1 MFGLLWDVTVN
12 QVLSFVSTCY
22 LHALYNPL
30 SVLYPY
36 LRDIKNTMDIKGT
49 CISSTTDEHG
59 PIYVYQTRTSRILS
73 FDGKIYQSCMKLND
87 INGLHLGYTQAMMA
101 GLFFIPTLKT
111 ATIMGLG
118 AGSMAKNLL
127 SSFSEL
133 NVHAVEYREAVANT
147 AKEYFHLP
155 DTDRLII
162 HIDEAVN
169 HIKNTDMKSDIIFS
183 DLYNSQ
189 GMEPKQVQS
198 SYLRDCK
205 NALNE
210 QGVLVLNIC
219 HTALQ
224 LREELDEL
232 LALEFENRL
241 LSFEVESGNT
251 IVLAFKNDIPLITRE
266 ELLGKGEWLEGV
278 MGISMGRYVELVWD
292 SALATKPSNKKI

>member
-1 MFGLLWDVTVN
+1 
-12 QVLSFVSTCY
+12 
-22 LHALYNPL
+22 
-30 SVLYPY
+30 
-36 LRDIKNTMDIKGT
+36 MDIKGT
-49 CISSTTDEHG
+49 CISSTTDKYG

-87 INGLHLGYTQAMMA
+87 INGLDLGYTQAMMA
-101 GLFFIPTLKT
+101 GLLFIPRVQT

-133 NVHAVEYREAVANT
+133 NVHAIETREAVAKI
-147 AKEYFHLP
+147 AKKYFHLP

-162 HIDEAVN
+162 HIDDAVN
-169 HIKNTDMKSDIIFS
+169 HMKNTDMKSDIIFS

-198 SYLRDCK
+198 SHLRDCK
-205 NALNE
+205 NALNK
-210 QGVLVLNIC
+210 QGVLVLNIW
-219 HTALQ
+219 HTAPK

-232 LALEFENRL
+232 LALEFENQL

-251 IVLAFKNDIPLITRE
+251 IVLAFKNDIPLIKRK
-266 ELLGKGEWLEGV
+266 ELLTKGKWLQEE
-278 MGISMGRYVELVWD
+278 MNIPMERYAKLLWD
-292 SALATKPSNKKI
+292 TEQSWTAIN

>member
-1 MFGLLWDVTVN
+1 
-12 QVLSFVSTCY
+12 
-22 LHALYNPL
+22 
-30 SVLYPY
+30 
-36 LRDIKNTMDIKGT
+36 MDIKGT

-73 FDGKIYQSCMKLND
+73 FDGKIYQSCMKLKD
-87 INGLHLGYTQAMMA
+87 INGLSLGYTQAMMA
-101 GLFFIPTLKT
+101 GLFFVPTVKT

-133 NVHAVEYREAVANT
+133 NVHAIEYREAVVKV

-155 DTDRLII
+155 DTDRLFI
-162 HIDEAVN
+162 HIDDAVN
-169 HIKNTDMKSDIIFS
+169 YMKNTDLKSDIIFS
-183 DLYNSQ
+183 DLYNSK

-205 NALNE
+205 NALNK
-210 QGVLVLNIC
+210 QGVLVLNIW
-219 HTALQ
+219 HTVPK

-241 LSFEVESGNT
+241 LSFEVDSGNT
-251 IVLAFKNDIPLITRE
+251 IVLAFKNDIPSIERK
-266 ELLGKGEWLEGV
+266 ELLTKGKWLQEE
-278 MGISMGRYVELVWD
+278 MNIPMERYAEL
-292 SALATKPSNKKI
+292 LCTTMPPSI

>member
-1 MFGLLWDVTVN
+1 
-12 QVLSFVSTCY
+12 
-22 LHALYNPL
+22 
-30 SVLYPY
+30 
-36 LRDIKNTMDIKGT
+36 MDIKGT

-87 INGLHLGYTQAMMA
+87 INGLDLGYTQAMMA
-101 GLFFIPTLKT
+101 GLFFIPTVKT

-133 NVHAVEYREAVANT
+133 NVHAVEYREAVAQA
-147 AKEYFHLP
+147 AKEYFYLP
-155 DTDRLII
+155 DSGRLFL
-162 HIDEAVN
+162 HIDDAVN
-169 HIKNTDMKSDIIFS
+169 YMKNTDMKSDIIFS
-183 DLYNSQ
+183 DLYNSD

-205 NALNE
+205 NALNK
-210 QGVLVLNIC
+210 QGVLVLNIW
-219 HTALQ
+219 HTSLE

-232 LALEFENRL
+232 LSLEFENKL

-251 IVLAFKNDIPLITRE
+251 IVLAFKDDIPLIKRK
-266 ELLGKGEWLEGV
+266 ELLTKGERLQVKMNVPME
-278 MGISMGRYVELVWD
+278 RYAQLLCD
-292 SALATKPSNKKI
+292 RHDLRRHLLFQ